1 MSILKDFI
9 AIATIDWYSD
19 SDNET
24 LTDNI
29 VLTNVNSF
37 PEAMNLI
44 AEYYGDTIV
53 SINNFNLF
61 EGPFLKVQNETIFE
75 KIAKEEI

>member
-1 MSILKDFI
+1 MSILKEFI
-9 AIATIDWYSD
+9 ATATVDWYNE

-24 LTDNI
+24 VTDNI

-37 PEAMNLI
+37 PEAINLI
-44 AEYYGDTIV
+44 AEYYGDTIE

-61 EGPFLKVQNETIFE
+61 EGPFLRVSGETLE
-75 KIAKEEI
+75 KIEKEEL